1 MMSHRY
7 LGALAACL
15 CFADAS
21 KHKRVEATPKKARAR
36 PVLLV
41 VADDLRPQFSYLGFE
56 DVRVSSIL
64 TSRPRI
70 VADRRYERRTSTGS
84 RPRG

>member
-7 LGALAACL
+7 LGALAVCL

-56 DVRVSSIL
+56 DVRVSSIRRAPAP
-64 TSRPRI
+64 SRI
-70 VADRRYERRTSTGS
+70 AGTNAER
-84 RPRG
+84 